1 MIYVMCLKYV
11 SVRSDFNDN
20 DALLSRSPVFA
31 NLTLIVQKNFL
42 LLIPLVA
49 VITSLTLKY

>member
-31 NLTLIVQKNFL
+31 NLTLVVQKRFL
-42 LLIPLVA
+42 LLMPLVA
-49 VITSLTLKY
+49 AITSLTLKY